1 MFKKQIWHE
10 FNINFDLQ
18 HNTYRIRDD
27 TNYGFWAKP
36 KRKKS
41 IKINLATCSLRL
53 KSYNEKKIQTEGNNK
68 LGNSYCAQASVR
80 VCTIE
85 ALVLNR
91 SSRVIPDE
99 ATATNKSGSLKT
111 AKTRNSYYYFTQLQ
125 HFTYML
131 QFFQVKIFKGGDC
144 LLETLPTFSRNKT
157 YWQENVKSLTMFPI
171 FSLTLKLSDSLC
183 CFLHEN
189 WVSK

>member
-41 IKINLATCSLRL
+41 ININLPTCSLRL

-99 ATATNKSGSLKT
+99 ATATNKSRSLKT

-125 HFTYML
+125 YFTYML
-131 QFFQVKIFKGGDC
+131 QFFQVTIFKGGDC

-189 WVSK
+189 WISK

>member
-68 LGNSYCAQASVR
+68 FLLRTSFGEGLYNRGISIKQIIPGHSWWSNSHKQKWIIKNIKNQKFILLFYS
-80 VCTIE
+80 
-85 ALVLNR
+85 
-91 SSRVIPDE
+91 
-99 ATATNKSGSLKT
+99 ATVQ
-111 AKTRNSYYYFTQLQ
+111 Y
-125 HFTYML
+125 FTYML
-131 QFFQVKIFKGGDC
+131 QFFQVKIFKGEDC

>member
-1 MFKKQIWHE
+1 MNLILILTYNIILTGLEMIQIMAFGQNLKEKEHQYKSANLLTKTKILQWKKV
-10 FNINFDLQ
+10 
-18 HNTYRIRDD
+18 
-27 TNYGFWAKP
+27 
-36 KRKKS
+36 
-41 IKINLATCSLRL
+41 
-53 KSYNEKKIQTEGNNK
+53 QTEGNNK

-99 ATATNKSGSLKT
+99 ATATNKSRSLKT

-125 HFTYML
+125 YFTYML
-131 QFFQVKIFKGGDC
+131 QFFQVKIFKGRDC

-171 FSLTLKLSDSLC
+171 FFSYFET
-183 CFLHEN
+183 
-189 WVSK
+189 